1 MMRKKMLKSKPI
13 CKVTFEVPLEVAAD
27 TAHLVGDF
35 NEWNPAATPMK
46 RLKDGRFTVT
56 LDLDQDREY
65 QFRYL
70 IDGKV
75 WQNDGQA
82 DRYVANPY
90 GTDNSV
96 VRT

>member
-1 MMRKKMLKSKPI
+1 MMRKKTLKSKPI
-13 CKVTFEVPLEVAAD
+13 CKVTFEVPREIKAD

-56 LDLDQDREY
+56 LDLAKDSEF

-70 IDGKV
+70 FDGTV
-75 WQNDGQA
+75 WDNDWQA

-90 GTDNSV
+90 GGSNSV
-96 VRT
+96 VCT